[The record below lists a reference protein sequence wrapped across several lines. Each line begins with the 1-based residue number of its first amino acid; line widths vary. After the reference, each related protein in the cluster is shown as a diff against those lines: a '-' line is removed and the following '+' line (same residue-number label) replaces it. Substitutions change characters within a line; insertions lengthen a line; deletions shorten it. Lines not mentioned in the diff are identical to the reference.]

1 MKTQMKQD
9 EMKMKMKLG
18 PVDGQRQKPI
28 YSSACHLT
36 DQFA

>member
-1 MKTQMKQD
+1 MKQD
-9 EMKMKMKLG
+9 EMKMKLG